1 MPIRAPLTIA
11 FLVAVTIAFLVAVPS
26 PAAAQAP
33 PAVDSADAHSSA
45 RALQNRF
52 ERRRVRELPRAHS
65 GGSHPCD
72 AIIGRLCIWDDDDDD
87 WKPREEPEPIRTA
100 RRELLAG
107 LESLAHSVPGDHWIF
122 GQRIRYGVE
131 AGLLA
136 EAESLAR
143 RCGLPRRWRCDAYL
157 GYVRH
162 HREDFAGAES
172 SFARALAAMPADTR
186 DSWTDP
192 DPLLNGELRDW
203 LEDQADSAAAAGRLW
218 TLADPLFLA
227 EGNERRSAHLS
238 RWVYA
243 MSSEGARSP
252 HQLRWADDMTE
263 AVVRYGWPI
272 AWERSWPRAGQS
284 AGSVQVT
291 GRDPPASVRTV
302 PPRDVLDGGP
312 DREDA
317 VVWVVPD
324 GHARSVYLPTY
335 LDSLGALDGQTG
347 RFWRRDGV
355 MVVGVATV
363 PDPHTGLSEERT
375 AETGLYVEAGGEV
388 RTLASATAETGDA
401 VRLAGLAPWAD
412 RGVASLET
420 WSPALRRAYRLRTG
434 FGARRLPPDLL
445 AISDL
450 MLLEAGAEPA
460 DLRQMIDVTR
470 ASTDVAPDEDLTVA
484 FEVYGL
490 GFRAEGVGFS
500 AWVEKRDEGLLSRF
514 GRWLRVRGPS
524 EEVSIR
530 WEESGPDSPGPV
542 FRTLRLRLPGLDPGR
557 YQVVLEISVPGRG
570 PLTGRREFSVR

>member
-1 MPIRAPLTIA
+1 MLIRAPLTIA
-11 FLVAVTIAFLVAVPS
+11 FLVAVPGSAP
-26 PAAAQAP
+26 AQAP
-33 PAVDSADAHSSA
+33 PAVDSADAHSRA

-52 ERRRVRELPRAHS
+52 ERRRVRDLPRTLG

-72 AIIGRLCIWDDDDDD
+72 AVIGRLCIWDDDDDD

-100 RRELLAG
+100 RLELLAD

-131 AGLLA
+131 AGRLA
-136 EAESLAR
+136 QAESLAR
-143 RCGLPRRWRCDAYL
+143 RCGLPGRWRCDAYL

-162 HREDFAGAES
+162 HREDFTGAES

-203 LEDQADSAAAAGRLW
+203 LEDQADSAAATGRLW

-227 EGNERRSAHLS
+227 EGNERWSAHLS

-252 HQLRWADDMTE
+252 HQLRWADDMTQ

-284 AGSVQVT
+284 ASSVRVT

-302 PPRDVLDGGP
+302 PPRNVLDGGA

-347 RFWRRDGV
+347 RFWRSDGV

-363 PDPHTGLSEERT
+363 PNPHAGMPEEQT
-375 AETGLYVEAGGEV
+375 AETGLFVEAGGVV
-388 RTLASATAETGDA
+388 RTLGGATAEMGDT
-401 VRLAGLAPWAD
+401 VRLAALAPWAD

-420 WSPALRRAYRLRTG
+420 WSPAVRRAYRLRTG
-434 FGARRLPPDLL
+434 FGMRRLPPDLL

-460 DLRQMIDVTR
+460 GLRQMIDVTR

-514 GRWLRVRGPS
+514 GRWLRVRGPN

-530 WEESGPDSPGPV
+530 WEESGPDRPGPV
-542 FRTLRLRLPGLDPGR
+542 FRTLRLGLPGLDPGQ

-570 PLTGRREFSVR
+570 PLTGRRAFRVR